1 MRCRRF
7 AARRRKIWRAVV
19 YEQAM
24 TLERFARDIG
34 KFAGLAGNVVD
45 PVMREF
51 LHRRVFFQ
59 NMLTFLISL
68 DIISLSTSNEVIQM
82 TTKSKPAMRPL
93 VYRLGQAA
101 DLLGISKVTLWRRIK
116 DGTLQGVK
124 IGPRAAGVTS
134 ASVHRLIEGA
144 SQ

>member
-1 MRCRRF
+1 M
-7 AARRRKIWRAVV
+7 IP
-19 YEQAM
+19 QA
-24 TLERFARDIG
+24 
-34 KFAGLAGNVVD
+34 
-45 PVMREF
+45 
-51 LHRRVFFQ
+51 
-59 NMLTFLISL
+59 
-68 DIISLSTSNEVIQM
+68 
-82 TTKSKPAMRPL
+82 KPAMRPL

-144 SQ
+144 AQ